1 MGIEKSQVVVTSR
14 QEMLRLTLAT
24 LALLI
29 AGLLATPAMETS
41 SSLSPAPKMAQQ
53 DESLE
58 TKLEKPGKAKASKK
72 RSGNRS
78 MAQMNWRR

>member
-1 MGIEKSQVVVTSR
+1 MGIEKSQVIVTSR

-29 AGLLATPAMETS
+29 AGLLATPAMDTS
-41 SSLSPAPKMAQQ
+41 STPRPAPKMARQE
-53 DESLE
+53 DSLE

-72 RSGNRS
+72 RAGNRS